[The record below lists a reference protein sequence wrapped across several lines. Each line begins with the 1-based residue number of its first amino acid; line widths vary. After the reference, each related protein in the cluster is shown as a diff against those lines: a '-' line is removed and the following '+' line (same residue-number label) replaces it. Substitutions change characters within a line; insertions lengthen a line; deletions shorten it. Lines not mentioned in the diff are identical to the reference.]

1 MYGGSLEI
9 AYDYPLYLNFPV
21 CSFSRTYEGEQ
32 PWRMQT
38 MRRFIYWLR
47 RKWRIQEKRCG
58 QYCLICPYYEECS
71 GDYKKEKKA
80 KIIQNIYAK
89 D

>member
-1 MYGGSLEI
+1 
-9 AYDYPLYLNFPV
+9 
-21 CSFSRTYEGEQ
+21 
-32 PWRMQT
+32 

-58 QYCLICPYYEECS
+58 QCCLICPYYEECS

-80 KIIQNIYAK
+80 KIPKYLCKRLNSFIKNPNFENKNQSLEN
-89 D
+89 

>member
-1 MYGGSLEI
+1 
-9 AYDYPLYLNFPV
+9 
-21 CSFSRTYEGEQ
+21 
-32 PWRMQT
+32 

-58 QYCLICPYYEECS
+58 QCCLICPYYEECS

-80 KIIQNIYAK
+80 KIIQNIFMQKIKFFY
-89 D
+89 

>member
-1 MYGGSLEI
+1 
-9 AYDYPLYLNFPV
+9 
-21 CSFSRTYEGEQ
+21 
-32 PWRMQT
+32 

-58 QYCLICPYYEECS
+58 QCCLICPYYEECS

-80 KIIQNIYAK
+80 KIIQKYFHTK
-89 D
+89 DKILLLKIQILKIKINL